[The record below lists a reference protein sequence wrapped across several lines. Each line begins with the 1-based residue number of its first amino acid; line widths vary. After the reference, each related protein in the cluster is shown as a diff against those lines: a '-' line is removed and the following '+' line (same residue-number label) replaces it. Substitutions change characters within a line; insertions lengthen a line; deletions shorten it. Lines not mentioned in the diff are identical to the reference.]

1 MKHLLALLFALS
13 VLTSCGGVDSTA
25 TTALPDDSVS
35 SPDVISEWNSL
46 TLQMITDDNIMGE
59 FGLRTLGMLHTAM
72 FDAVNSVKKEYSPYN
87 VALETS
93 ANTSATM
100 AAAAAAHRT
109 LSTLYPQR
117 ASLFDE
123 LFNADSLAIGDGQE
137 KDDGIA
143 LGQAAADKIIDLR
156 SNDNSDMAASVPCP
170 DGTAA
175 GEWRRTGGKEPELPG
190 WGAVTPFALLSGS
203 QFRLDGPPMVGSAEY
218 MEAQNETKMLGG
230 ANSTIRTAEQTVIA
244 KFWAMGIFNHW
255 NAIAREISL
264 QQNLNLSQKARLFA
278 LLNITMSDAQI
289 STWDMKYHFK
299 LWRPVTAIQMEASSS
314 LMAMDATSMWMPLLM
329 TPPFPEYVSAH
340 SQVSAAAAEIITRF
354 FGREDFTVTR
364 MSMTEGLEPRT
375 FNSLS
380 SIVEEIG
387 RSRIYGGI
395 HFRFSDVPAQQNG
408 REIADYIYDNFLVDN
423 Q

>member
-1 MKHLLALLFALS
+1 MKRLLVLLFALS
-13 VLTSCGGVDSTA
+13 VLTSCGNVDST
-25 TTALPDDSVS
+25 TTAVSPDESAG

-46 TLQMITDDNIMGE
+46 TLKMITDDNITGE

-72 FDAVNSVKKEYSPYN
+72 FDAVNSVKKDYSAYN
-87 VALETS
+87 VEMETS
-93 ANTSATM
+93 ADTSATA
-100 AAAAAAHRT
+100 AAAAAAHRI

-117 ASLFDE
+117 AALFDE
-123 LFNADSLAIGDGQE
+123 LFNADSSAIGDSQE
-137 KDDGIA
+137 KEDGIA
-143 LGQAAADKIIDLR
+143 LGQAVADKIIELR
-156 SNDNSDMAASVPCP
+156 SADNSDLAASVPCP

-190 WGAVTPFALLSGS
+190 WGAVTPFALSSGS

-230 ANSTIRTAEQTVIA
+230 ANSTMRTAEQTIIA

-255 NAIAREISL
+255 NAIAREIAV

-278 LLNITMSDAQI
+278 LLNITMADAQI
-289 STWDMKYHFK
+289 STWDMKYHFR
-299 LWRPVTAIQMEASSS
+299 LWRPVSAMQMEASSPS
-314 LMAMDATSMWMPLLM
+314 MAMEATSMWMPLLM

-375 FNSLS
+375 FSGLS

-387 RSRIYGGI
+387 KSRIYGGI

-408 REIADYIYDNFLVDN
+408 RQIAAYIYDNFLTLP
-423 Q
+423 